1 MKKNNSL
8 QQTPEYWTTQI
19 QLSLLSLIQ
28 DYLKE
33 NHMTRSGLAAKMGVT
48 KGYVTQVMNG
58 DYDHRISK
66 MVELAMAI
74 GYVPQV
80 SFVPAVDAFAP
91 VNTFKTDTLVV
102 GGFNKETSHFD
113 FDEKTPSY
121 GMSSKGV
128 SLFQEQ
134 KVG

>member
-1 MKKNNSL
+1 MKKNKSL

-33 NHMTRSGLAAKMGVT
+33 NHMTRSGFAAKMGVT
-48 KGYVTQVMNG
+48 KGYVSQVMNG

-80 SFVPAVDAFAP
+80 KFVPVADAFAP
-91 VNTFKTDTLVV
+91 VNTFNTDTLVV

-121 GMSSKGV
+121 GLSSKSV